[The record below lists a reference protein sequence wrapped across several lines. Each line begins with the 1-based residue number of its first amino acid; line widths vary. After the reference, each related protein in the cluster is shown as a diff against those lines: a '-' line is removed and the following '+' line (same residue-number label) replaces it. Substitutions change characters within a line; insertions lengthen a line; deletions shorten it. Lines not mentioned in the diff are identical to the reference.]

1 MFVSDI
7 STLRTFDPDRGL
19 ELFSDSA
26 SSDGRQG
33 FRLVAPDGECKFD
46 AFLSFRDATEE
57 ERRARPGIDRTAV
70 YTLSN
75 AHPPLPGLNHSE
87 TYEILREAVL
97 ARRLST
103 RDDEVNWAAIIPTS
117 YPG

>member
-57 ERRARPGIDRTAV
+57 ERRARPGIDRTAG
-70 YTLSN
+70 YTLS
-75 AHPPLPGLNHSE
+75 
-87 TYEILREAVL
+87 I